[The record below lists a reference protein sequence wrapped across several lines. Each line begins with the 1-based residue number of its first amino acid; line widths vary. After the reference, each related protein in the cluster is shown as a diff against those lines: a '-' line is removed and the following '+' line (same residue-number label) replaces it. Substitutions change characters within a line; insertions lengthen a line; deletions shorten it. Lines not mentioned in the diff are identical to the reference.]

1 MTLDRILPQYLLKEN
16 KKGSSP
22 RILVL
27 FFLLCLS
34 VLLITQGQLGPLAG
48 VYTISFLL
56 VMVYFAVGNFL
67 LKVKRSRLPRPERAT
82 IVGVALAII
91 AIGAGLFG
99 NVKMHP
105 DYLFVFLEYFIPA
118 VFVIFVLLIRNDILR
133 YSLIMAKRFAS
144 SHKGISEWSRKL
156 IKSELK
162 ELIEQE
168 FVYFTK
174 GENISVMNKV
184 MMYVYENEIT
194 RKLKVVNVVSE
205 HSKPVSDKFISDL
218 EVLDRAYPEFVIEYL
233 EIPGKFGPELIQQLS
248 REWNIPINFMF
259 ISTPSDRFSHHVSEL
274 GGVRV
279 IV

>member
-1 MTLDRILPQYLLKEN
+1 
-16 KKGSSP
+16 
-22 RILVL
+22 
-27 FFLLCLS
+27 
-34 VLLITQGQLGPLAG
+34 
-48 VYTISFLL
+48 
-56 VMVYFAVGNFL
+56 
-67 LKVKRSRLPRPERAT
+67 
-82 IVGVALAII
+82 
-91 AIGAGLFG
+91 
-99 NVKMHP
+99 MHP

-118 VFVIFVLLIRNDILR
+118 SFIIFVLLTRNEILK
-133 YSLIMAKRFAS
+133 YSLIIAKRFAS

-156 IKSELK
+156 IKRELR

-174 GENISVMNKV
+174 GENISIMNNV
-184 MMYVYENEIT
+184 MMYVHDNEIT

-205 HSKPVSDKFISDL
+205 NSKPVSDKFISDL

-248 REWNIPINFMF
+248 KEWDIPINFMF